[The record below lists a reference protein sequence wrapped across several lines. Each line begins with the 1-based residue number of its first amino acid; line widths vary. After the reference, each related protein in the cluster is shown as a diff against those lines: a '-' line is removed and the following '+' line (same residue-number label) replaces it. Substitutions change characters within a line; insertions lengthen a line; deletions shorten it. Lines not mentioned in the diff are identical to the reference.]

1 MVRREELCC
10 RLCSRFSGLV
20 FSGFV
25 VFFRCLRFLGC
36 RFSRSFVM
44 LFRRLSFL
52 RSSWFSCY
60 FFVFFSG
67 LGFLSSGW
75 FSFCF
80 FVFFGSLSFLLCGRF
95 CRGFVVFF
103 VMGGL
108 GSRAVGGSRCLSGA
122 YCVSSESGGRET
134 HSSAN
139 DQS

>member
-1 MVRREELCC
+1 M
-10 RLCSRFSGLV
+10 

-25 VFFRCLRFLGC
+25 VFFCSLRFLC
-36 RFSRSFVM
+36 YRFSRSFVV
-44 LFRRLSFL
+44 LFSRLSFL
-52 RSSWFSCY
+52 RSSGFSFY

-80 FVFFGSLSFLLCGRF
+80 FVFFGSLSFLLCSWF

-108 GSRAVGGSRCLSGA
+108 GSSAVGSSRCLSGA

-134 HSSAN
+134 HSSGN

>member
-1 MVRREELCC
+1 MVHREELCC

-60 FFVFFSG
+60 FFVFF
-67 LGFLSSGW
+67 
-75 FSFCF
+75 
-80 FVFFGSLSFLLCGRF
+80 GSLSFLLCSRF

-134 HSSAN
+134 HSSGN

>member
-1 MVRREELCC
+1 MVHREELCC

-80 FVFFGSLSFLLCGRF
+80 FVFFGSLSLLICSRF

-134 HSSAN
+134 HSSGN

>member
-1 MVRREELCC
+1 M
-10 RLCSRFSGLV
+10 

-25 VFFRCLRFLGC
+25 VFFCSLRFLC
-36 RFSRSFVM
+36 YRFSRSFVV
-44 LFRRLSFL
+44 LFSRLSFL
-52 RSSWFSCY
+52 RSSGFSFY

-67 LGFLSSGW
+67 LGFLGSGW

-80 FVFFGSLSFLLCGRF
+80 FVFFGSLSFLLCSWF
-95 CRGFVVFF
+95 CCGFVVFF

-108 GSRAVGGSRCLSGA
+108 GSSAVGSSRCLSGA

-134 HSSAN
+134 HSSGN

>member
-1 MVRREELCC
+1 M
-10 RLCSRFSGLV
+10 

-103 VMGGL
+103 CDGWSWQPCCGWQPVPEW
-108 GSRAVGGSRCLSGA
+108 CLL
-122 YCVSSESGGRET
+122 RQQRKRRKR
-134 HSSAN
+134 
-139 DQS
+139 DP

>member
-1 MVRREELCC
+1 M
-10 RLCSRFSGLV
+10 

-25 VFFRCLRFLGC
+25 VFFCSLRFLC
-36 RFSRSFVM
+36 YRFSRSFVV
-44 LFRRLSFL
+44 LFSRLSFL
-52 RSSWFSCY
+52 RSSGFSFY

-67 LGFLSSGW
+67 LGFLGSGW

-80 FVFFGSLSFLLCGRF
+80 FVFFGSLSFLLCCWF

-108 GSRAVGGSRCLSGA
+108 GSSAVGSSRCLSGA

-134 HSSAN
+134 HSSGN

>member
-1 MVRREELCC
+1 M
-10 RLCSRFSGLV
+10 

-80 FVFFGSLSFLLCGRF
+80 FVFFGSLSFLLCSRF

-108 GSRAVGGSRCLSGA
+108 GSRSRCLGQVEVTLEPA
-122 YCVSSESGGRET
+122 AGDEGGQEQGKQATGHGFIPALWQNRDVT
-134 HSSAN
+134 
-139 DQS
+139 

>member
-1 MVRREELCC
+1 M
-10 RLCSRFSGLV
+10 

-25 VFFRCLRFLGC
+25 VFFRSLRFLC
-36 RFSRSFVM
+36 YRFSRSFVV
-44 LFRRLSFL
+44 LFSRLSFL
-52 RSSWFSCY
+52 RGSGFSFY

-67 LGFLSSGW
+67 LGFLGSGW

-80 FVFFGSLSFLLCGRF
+80 FVFFGSLSFLLCSWF

-103 VMGGL
+103 MMGGL
-108 GSRAVGGSRCLSGA
+108 GSSAVGSSRCLSGA

-134 HSSAN
+134 HSSGN

>member
-1 MVRREELCC
+1 M
-10 RLCSRFSGLV
+10 

-25 VFFRCLRFLGC
+25 VFFCSLRFLC
-36 RFSRSFVM
+36 YRFSRSFVV
-44 LFRRLSFL
+44 LFSRLSFL
-52 RSSWFSCY
+52 RSSGFSFY

-67 LGFLSSGW
+67 LGFLGSGW

-80 FVFFGSLSFLLCGRF
+80 FVFFASLSFLLCSWF

-108 GSRAVGGSRCLSGA
+108 GSSAVGSSRCLSGA

-134 HSSAN
+134 HSSGN

>member
-1 MVRREELCC
+1 M
-10 RLCSRFSGLV
+10 
-20 FSGFV
+20 FSGFA
-25 VFFRCLRFLGC
+25 VFFCSLRFLC
-36 RFSRSFVM
+36 YRFSRSFVV
-44 LFRRLSFL
+44 LFSRLSFL
-52 RSSWFSCY
+52 RSSGFSFY

-80 FVFFGSLSFLLCGRF
+80 FVFFGSLSFLLCSWF

-108 GSRAVGGSRCLSGA
+108 GSSAVGSSRCLSGA

-134 HSSAN
+134 HSSGN

>member
-1 MVRREELCC
+1 M
-10 RLCSRFSGLV
+10 

-25 VFFRCLRFLGC
+25 VFFCSLRFLC
-36 RFSRSFVM
+36 YRFSRSFVV
-44 LFRRLSFL
+44 LFSRLSFL
-52 RSSWFSCY
+52 RSSGFSFY

-67 LGFLSSGW
+67 LGFLGSGW

-80 FVFFGSLSFLLCGRF
+80 FVFFGSLSFLLCSWF

-103 VMGGL
+103 VMGGI
-108 GSRAVGGSRCLSGA
+108 GSSAVGSSRCLSGA

-134 HSSAN
+134 HSSGN

>member
-1 MVRREELCC
+1 M
-10 RLCSRFSGLV
+10 

-25 VFFRCLRFLGC
+25 VFFCSLRFLC
-36 RFSRSFVM
+36 YRFSRSFVV
-44 LFRRLSFL
+44 LFSRLSFL
-52 RSSWFSCY
+52 RSSGFSFY

-67 LGFLSSGW
+67 LGFLGGGW

-80 FVFFGSLSFLLCGRF
+80 FVFFGSLSFLLCSWF

-108 GSRAVGGSRCLSGA
+108 GSSAVGSSRCLSGA

-134 HSSAN
+134 HSSGN

>member
-1 MVRREELCC
+1 M
-10 RLCSRFSGLV
+10 

-25 VFFRCLRFLGC
+25 VFFCSLRFLC
-36 RFSRSFVM
+36 YRFSRSFVV
-44 LFRRLSFL
+44 LFSRLSFL
-52 RSSWFSCY
+52 RSSGFSFY

-67 LGFLSSGW
+67 LGFLGSGW

-80 FVFFGSLSFLLCGRF
+80 FVFFGSLSFLLCSWF

-103 VMGGL
+103 VMGCL
-108 GSRAVGGSRCLSGA
+108 GSSAVGSSRCLSGA

-134 HSSAN
+134 HSSGN

>member
-1 MVRREELCC
+1 MVHREELCC

-67 LGFLSSGW
+67 LGFLSRGW

-80 FVFFGSLSFLLCGRF
+80 FVFFGSLSFLLCSRF

-134 HSSAN
+134 YSSGN

>member
-1 MVRREELCC
+1 M
-10 RLCSRFSGLV
+10 

-25 VFFRCLRFLGC
+25 VFFCSLRFLC
-36 RFSRSFVM
+36 YRFNRSFVV
-44 LFRRLSFL
+44 LFSRLSFL
-52 RSSWFSCY
+52 WSSGFSFY

-67 LGFLSSGW
+67 LGFLGSGW

-80 FVFFGSLSFLLCGRF
+80 FVFFGSLSFLLCSWF

-108 GSRAVGGSRCLSGA
+108 GSSAVGSSRCLSGA

-134 HSSAN
+134 HSSGN

>member
-1 MVRREELCC
+1 M
-10 RLCSRFSGLV
+10 

-25 VFFRCLRFLGC
+25 VFFRCLCFLGC

-80 FVFFGSLSFLLCGRF
+80 FVFFGSLSFLLCSRF

-134 HSSAN
+134 HSSGN
-139 DQS
+139 DQSYYFFHSDILEKFS

>member
-1 MVRREELCC
+1 M
-10 RLCSRFSGLV
+10 

-25 VFFRCLRFLGC
+25 VFRCLRFLGC

-134 HSSAN
+134 HSSGN

>member
-1 MVRREELCC
+1 M
-10 RLCSRFSGLV
+10 

-25 VFFRCLRFLGC
+25 VFFCSLRFLC
-36 RFSRSFVM
+36 YRFSRSFVV
-44 LFRRLSFL
+44 LFSRLSFL
-52 RSSWFSCY
+52 RSSGFSFY

-80 FVFFGSLSFLLCGRF
+80 FVFFGSLSFLLCSWF

-108 GSRAVGGSRCLSGA
+108 GSSAVGSSRCLSGA

-134 HSSAN
+134 HSSGN
-139 DQS
+139 NQS

>member
-1 MVRREELCC
+1 M
-10 RLCSRFSGLV
+10 

-25 VFFRCLRFLGC
+25 VFFCSLRFLC
-36 RFSRSFVM
+36 YRFSRSFVV
-44 LFRRLSFL
+44 LFSRLSFL
-52 RSSWFSCY
+52 RSSGFSFY

-67 LGFLSSGW
+67 LGFLGSGW

-80 FVFFGSLSFLLCGRF
+80 FVFFGSLSFLLCSWF
-95 CRGFVVFF
+95 CRSFVVFF

-108 GSRAVGGSRCLSGA
+108 GSSAVGSSRCLSGA

-134 HSSAN
+134 HSSGN

>member
-1 MVRREELCC
+1 M
-10 RLCSRFSGLV
+10 

-25 VFFRCLRFLGC
+25 VFFCSLRFLC
-36 RFSRSFVM
+36 YRFSRSFVV
-44 LFRRLSFL
+44 LFSRLSFL
-52 RSSWFSCY
+52 RSSGFSFY

-67 LGFLSSGW
+67 LGFLGSGW

-80 FVFFGSLSFLLCGRF
+80 FVFFGSLSFLLCSWF

-108 GSRAVGGSRCLSGA
+108 GSSAVGSSRCLSGA

-134 HSSAN
+134 HSSGN
-139 DQS
+139 NQS

>member
-1 MVRREELCC
+1 M
-10 RLCSRFSGLV
+10 

-25 VFFRCLRFLGC
+25 VFFCSLRFLC
-36 RFSRSFVM
+36 YRFSRSFVV
-44 LFRRLSFL
+44 LFSRLSFL
-52 RSSWFSCY
+52 RSSGFSFY

-67 LGFLSSGW
+67 LGFLGSGW

-80 FVFFGSLSFLLCGRF
+80 FVFFGSLSFLLCSWF

-108 GSRAVGGSRCLSGA
+108 GSSAVGSSRCLSCA

-134 HSSAN
+134 HSSGN